1 MKLKPESARDDARK
15 FESVRG
21 PALVVASNLLDARIV
36 PLFMDFLPGGATNK
50 KAVSLGGRRK
60 ETKSREA
67 LLQEA
72 KIKREQRNAAA
83 APAKASTI
91 IQRHVRG
98 LFTRRRLSA
107 QFSTAAEGALSA
119 AAANTSPTTLLAA
132 ARKLGLLW
140 ATGPVGWAYC

>member
-1 MKLKPESARDDARK
+1 
-15 FESVRG
+15 
-21 PALVVASNLLDARIV
+21 
-36 PLFMDFLPGGATNK
+36 MDFLPGGTTNK

-107 QFSTAAEGALSA
+107 QFFTAAGEVFLRQLEKKKKIVRSCVSA
-119 AAANTSPTTLLAA
+119 FRPLTRTFLDAG
-132 ARKLGLLW
+132 KLN
-140 ATGPVGWAYC
+140 